1 MLLARMQSILGKMPK
16 NFAINAEYSEELVDN
31 KGRILKYRDIK
42 HFDINE
48 VLSEYLDESETK
60 EFINLLFNML
70 NYDPNQRYN
79 IEECLSDIF
88 LQVS

>member
-1 MLLARMQSILGKMPK
+1 MLLARMQSILGKMLK

-48 VLSEYLDESETK
+48 VLCEYLDESETK

-70 NYDPNQRYN
+70 NYFCPNQ
-79 IEECLSDIF
+79 
-88 LQVS
+88 VK